1 MDSGPP
7 LGLLLSGSSP
17 PAQALEALVR
27 KAALSP
33 APAVVVGEGGSGK
46 SAVAAALHRLGPRA
60 GGPFVAT
67 SLAALAPTLIEAELF
82 GHEEG
87 AFTGAGRARLGR
99 FRQAHGGTLVLEDL
113 DHLPLELQGKLLR
126 VLQEG
131 EVEPLGAERPVKI
144 DVRVV
149 ATSSRDLRASVAAGA
164 LRSDLYWRIAVLEIA
179 LPPLR
184 ARCED
189 IVPLASALLARAGSR
204 RAWSN
209 EAQERL
215 VAHPWPGNVRELEN
229 AVQRVLALGGDERGP
244 IEACELGF
252 LAEEVAGRA
261 EELAQ
266 RALALGIT
274 VDALETALI
283 DVALREQ
290 RGNVAAAARQV
301 GLSRRA
307 FEYRVAR
314 RKSGDEL
321 R

>member
-27 KAALSP
+27 KAARSS
-33 APAVVVGEGGSGK
+33 APVVVVGEGGAGK
-46 SAVAAALHRLGPRA
+46 SALASALHRLGPRS
-60 GGPFVAT
+60 GGAFVAT

-87 AFTGAGRARLGR
+87 AFTGAGRSRLGR

-131 EVEPLGAERPVKI
+131 EVEPLGAERAVKI
-144 DVRVV
+144 DVRVI
-149 ATSSRDLRASVAAGA
+149 ATSSRDLRASVESGA
-164 LRSDLYWRIAVLEIA
+164 LRSDLYWRIAVLEIV

-184 ARCED
+184 TRVED
-189 IVPLASALLARAGSR
+189 IVPLANALFAREGSR
-204 RAWSN
+204 RTLSRSA
-209 EAQERL
+209 AERL
-215 VAHPWPGNVRELEN
+215 CAHPWPGNVRELEN
-229 AVQRVLALGGDERGP
+229 AVARVLALGGAERGE
-244 IEACELGF
+244 IEASEFEF
-252 LAEEVAGRA
+252 LLEETAGRA

-266 RALALGIT
+266 RALAQGLT
-274 VDALETALI
+274 LDALESALI
-283 DVALREQ
+283 QTALREQ
-290 RGNVAAAARQV
+290 RGNVAAAARQI

-307 FEYRVAR
+307 LEYRIER
-314 RKSGDEL
+314 RKGGNEL

>member
-1 MDSGPP
+1 MDSAPP

-46 SAVAAALHRLGPRA
+46 SAVAAALHRLGPRSA
-60 GGPFVAT
+60 GPFVAT

-131 EVEPLGAERPVKI
+131 EVEPLGAERPVKV

-149 ATSSRDLRASVAAGA
+149 ATSSRDLRTSVAVGA
-164 LRSDLYWRIAVLEIA
+164 LRSDLYWRIAVLEIV

-189 IVPLASALLARAGSR
+189 IVPLASALIARAGSR
-204 RAWSN
+204 RSLSSA
-209 EAQERL
+209 AAERL
-215 VAHPWPGNVRELEN
+215 CAHPWPGNVRELEN
-229 AVQRVLALGGDERGP
+229 AVQRVLALGGDERGA
-244 IEACELGF
+244 IEAGELEF
-252 LAEEVAGRA
+252 LSEETAGRA

-266 RALALGIT
+266 RALAQGLT
-274 VDALETALI
+274 LDALESALI
-283 DVALREQ
+283 QAALREQ
-290 RGNVAAAARQV
+290 RGNVAAAARQI

-307 FEYRVAR
+307 LEYRIER
-314 RKSGDEL
+314 RKSEDEL